1 MPTSLPTRRSSDL
14 NSYVWTGG
22 GFTGT
27 HAYANGTKNFSPA
40 AIGNV
45 TQVADLAITVTVTGS
60 IFGNVNSTAGNAG
73 AARSGSEYSSSGTT
87 VLDLDGS
94 GTYVAEYDQKSESTP
109 ISGGDSTVVVSG
121 QVARRN
127 AGGSANI
134 YSQGANSTPVTI
146 TGWVD
151 RK

>member
-45 TQVADLAITVTVTGS
+45 TQVADLASTVTVTGS

-73 AARSGSEYSSSGTT
+73 AARSGCEYSRSGTT

-94 GTYVAEYDQKSESTP
+94 GTYVAAYAKKWESTP
-109 ISGGDSTVVVSG
+109 ISGADSTVVVSG
-121 QVARRN
+121 KVERSN
-127 AGGSANI
+127 GGGGDKIN
-134 YSQGANSTPVTI
+134 SQGSISTRVQTN
-146 TGWVD
+146 GSD
-151 RK
+151 